1 MKNRNAMPN
10 KIKTENAFPTSKAI
24 FLVPSQRV
32 KSHFEKVLARAARII
47 PFAATEG
54 EIEVK
59 ANEER
64 EITIA
69 STSAKPV
76 IRAIG

>member
-1 MKNRNAMPN
+1 MKNRNAVP
-10 KIKTENAFPTSKAI
+10 KTTKAKNTFPMSKAI

-32 KSHFEKVLARAARII
+32 KSHFEKVLAKAARII
-47 PFAATEG
+47 PFTATEG
-54 EIEVK
+54 EIEVT
-59 ANEER
+59 AREER

-76 IRAIG
+76 IKAIG

>member
-1 MKNRNAMPN
+1 MP
-10 KIKTENAFPTSKAI
+10 KRIKTKNTFPTSKAI
-24 FLVPSQRV
+24 FLVPSQKV
-32 KSHFEKVLARAARII
+32 KSHFEKVFARAARII

-54 EIEVK
+54 EIEVNAK
-59 ANEER
+59 EER

-76 IRAIG
+76 IKAIG